1 MELLQTSRLLSAAY
15 VAHGFSLR
23 AAGDLR
29 SPESLAEL
37 ARAVGVSRFATARQV
52 HQDRVVGAR
61 EGDHLQEIFPAT
73 VAPPEEGADAVVA
86 LDPTV
91 AAGVFVADCVPVLL
105 FAEDTGGAAA
115 VHSGWRGTRL
125 SIAARGVRALQ
136 HTTSADP
143 RQMLAA
149 VGPSIGRCCYEV
161 SRDLARAFRDQ
172 FGEEV
177 ADDPEATAKPHLD
190 LRQCVEKAMLA
201 AGVPAERIEQVPG
214 CTACDEVAYFSF
226 RRDHDRAGRHL
237 CFISPRAP

>member
-115 VHSGWRGTRL
+115 VHSGWRG
-125 SIAARGVRALQ
+125 RGSRSRRAEFG
-136 HTTSADP
+136 HCSTPP
-143 RQMLAA
+143 R
-149 VGPSIGRCCYEV
+149 PIRGRC
-161 SRDLARAFRDQ
+161 SPQWARRSA
-172 FGEEV
+172 
-177 ADDPEATAKPHLD
+177 AAAT
-190 LRQCVEKAMLA
+190 R
-201 AGVPAERIEQVPG
+201 
-214 CTACDEVAYFSF
+214 
-226 RRDHDRAGRHL
+226 
-237 CFISPRAP
+237 